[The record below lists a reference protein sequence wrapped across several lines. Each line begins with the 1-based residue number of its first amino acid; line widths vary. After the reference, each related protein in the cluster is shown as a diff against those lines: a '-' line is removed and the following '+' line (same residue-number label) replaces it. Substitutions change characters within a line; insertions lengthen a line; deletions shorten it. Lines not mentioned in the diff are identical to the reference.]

1 MQGKAELTPAGIQS
15 RAELRRRR
23 FGVLLACLGLYA
35 SLLLWLCFLLAGN
48 GFEAV
53 RVGLV
58 ICLAVAAPWTVLG
71 AVNAGL
77 GFWLL
82 RRPGDLLRR
91 AAPFA
96 LAGSAGRL
104 RTRAAVLMTIRNEDS
119 ARAFARLR
127 AVAASL
133 DAQPDAAAFDFFIL
147 SDSDDPAIAAAE
159 RLEFAHWLSCA
170 RAPGRIHYRRRTE
183 NAGFKAGNIADF
195 CARWG
200 AGYEFMIPL
209 DADSLMDGATI
220 VKLVRIGE
228 AWPRLGLIQTLVVG
242 APSRSAFARIF
253 QFGMRAGM
261 RAYTVGATWWAGDC
275 APFWGHNAL
284 VRVAPFARHCR
295 LPLLKG
301 GAAILSHD
309 QIEAALMRRAGYETR
324 MLPLESGSY
333 EDNPPTLVDFV
344 RREARW
350 RRGNMQYV
358 ELLRLPGLAP
368 MSRFHL
374 LWAIGMYL
382 RAPALAAALLLAA
395 LMVSRG
401 GADGLSVP
409 AAAGFVSIFLFLNLL
424 PKLAGY
430 LDTALTP
437 GAVARQGGRLRFA
450 ASVGVESLASL
461 VIGAATGF
469 DVAVRMIAAPL
480 LGRVEWGAQAR
491 DAHGVTVAAA
501 LRLFAPQLAFCGL
514 LFGLTAAGSWRLALW
529 TLPLTAAYALA
540 PLFAVASASPRV
552 GRLFV
557 TARLCASAEE
567 SASPAVLRALSP
579 PEEAAPAGALAPY
592 LRR

>member
-1 MQGKAELTPAGIQS
+1 MEGKAELTPAGIQS

-48 GFEAV
+48 GFEAA
-53 RVGLV
+53 RIGLV
-58 ICLAVAAPWTVLG
+58 ICFAVAAPWTVLG

-82 RRPGDLLRR
+82 RAPGDLLRR

-96 LAGSAGRL
+96 LAASAGRL
-104 RTRAAVLMTIRNEDS
+104 RTRTAVLMTIRNEDS

-133 DAQPDAAAFDFFIL
+133 DAQPDAAAFDYFVL
-147 SDSDDPAIAAAE
+147 SDSDESIAAAE
-159 RLEFAHWLSCA
+159 QLEFAHWLSCA

-220 VKLVRIGE
+220 VNLVRIGE
-228 AWPRLGLIQTLVVG
+228 AWPQLGLIQTLVVG

-275 APFWGHNAL
+275 GPFWGHNAL
-284 VRVAPFARHCR
+284 VRVAPFARHCQ
-295 LPLLKG
+295 LPPLKG

-309 QIEAALMRRAGYETR
+309 QIEAALLRRAGYETR

-382 RAPALAAALLLAA
+382 RAPALAAALLLTA
-395 LMVSRG
+395 LMVFH
-401 GADGLSVP
+401 GAADSVSVP
-409 AAAGFVSIFLFLNLL
+409 AAAGFVAFVLFLNLL

-437 GAVARQGGRLRFA
+437 GAVARQGGPLRFA
-450 ASVGVESLASL
+450 ASVGVETLASL

-469 DVAVRMIAAPL
+469 DVAARMVVAPL

-501 LRLFAPQLAFCGL
+501 LRLLAPQLAFGGL

-567 SASPAVLRALSP
+567 SAPPAVLRALP
-579 PEEAAPAGALAPY
+579 PLEEAGPTGALAPY
-592 LRR
+592 PQR